1 LTLDDQP
8 LSQDSQDSQP
18 QQEGEQL
25 NEIFSNN
32 YIEFAND
39 KSENPD
45 DLRNDIFD
53 VSSSENSIEEIDD
66 TSGSKDDESS
76 VSKTDENCNEEKSM
90 F

>member
-1 LTLDDQP
+1 LDDQP

-53 VSSSENSIEEIDD
+53 VSRSENSIEEIDD